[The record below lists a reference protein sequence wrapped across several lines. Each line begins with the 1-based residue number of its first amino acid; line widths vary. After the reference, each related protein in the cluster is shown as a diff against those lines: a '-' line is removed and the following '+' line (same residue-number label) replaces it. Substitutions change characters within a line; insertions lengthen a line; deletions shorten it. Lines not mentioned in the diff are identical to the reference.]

1 MRNTRRADRVSEAIR
16 EVVATFLAEGGGAK
30 DPRITGLVTV
40 TGVDITSDL
49 RHAKVF
55 VSVLGTESEKAATFD
70 GLQSVAGHLRSQ
82 IAKTL
87 QLRVA
92 PQIAFKV
99 DESVAHAARIE
110 SLLEQIKNETPAR
123 DDGPASAEDAGPPT
137 SNDEERQP

>member
-55 VSVLGTESEKAATFD
+55 VSVLGTDSEKAATFD
-70 GLQSVAGHLRSQ
+70 GLSSVAGHLRSQ

-92 PQIAFKV
+92 PQITFKV

-123 DDGPASAEDAGPPT
+123 DSEPSD
-137 SNDEERQP
+137 DEERQP

>member
-1 MRNTRRADRVSEAIR
+1 M
-16 EVVATFLAEGGGAK
+16 
-30 DPRITGLVTV
+30 

-55 VSVLGTESEKAATFD
+55 VSVLGTDTEKAATFE
-70 GLQSVAGHLRSQ
+70 GLSSVAGHLRSQ

-92 PQIAFKV
+92 PQITFKV

-123 DDGPASAEDAGPPT
+123 EEPSTGGDGGAGT
-137 SNDEERQP
+137 SNDNEPRS

>member
-1 MRNTRRADRVSEAIR
+1 M
-16 EVVATFLAEGGGAK
+16 
-30 DPRITGLVTV
+30 

-55 VSVLGTESEKAATFD
+55 VSVLGTDTEKTATFE
-70 GLQSVAGHLRSQ
+70 GLSSVAGHLRSQ

-92 PQIAFKV
+92 PQITFKV

-123 DDGPASAEDAGPPT
+123 EETSTGGDAGAGT
-137 SNDEERQP
+137 SDDNEPRS